1 MQKKILLVGESWTST
16 STHVKG
22 FDQFATAT
30 WHTGATDF
38 LAALADSPYAITYM
52 PAHAAATDFPLTLEA
67 LQEWDAIIL
76 SDIGANTL
84 LLHPDTWLK
93 SRRTAN
99 RLTLLHD
106 YVAGGGALMMI
117 GGYYSFQG
125 INGGARYR
133 HTEVEK
139 VLPVRCLAWDDR
151 IETPEGCY
159 AEVTESHP
167 LFNDIP
173 GEWPWLL
180 GYNEV
185 EMHPEGKLLTTVA
198 GTGHPLLAVRE
209 YQQGRSLVPGSCWA
223 LTPST
228 RRAAKPTACG
238 SSPTGLTIAVL
249 RFRCRRSAKDAAIL
263 SPACPGRRAVNRWP
277 LPDIW
282 IPSRW
287 EMPAGSTI
295 LSARRWK
302 TGVFMA
308 ADPAI

>member
-1 MQKKILLVGESWTST
+1 
-16 STHVKG
+16 
-22 FDQFATAT
+22 
-30 WHTGATDF
+30 
-38 LAALADSPYAITYM
+38 M
-52 PAHAAATDFPLTLEA
+52 PLPICPPTRAATDFPLTLEA

-106 YVAGGGALMMI
+106 YVAGGGALMMDRRLLQLPGNQRRRALPPYR
-117 GGYYSFQG
+117 GGG
-125 INGGARYR
+125 KCCRYA
-133 HTEVEK
+133 
-139 VLPVRCLAWDDR
+139 AWPGDDR

-185 EMHPEGKLLTTVA
+185 EMHPEGKLLATVA

-209 YQQGRSLVPGSCWA
+209 YQQGRSLVWTSDMSAHWLPEEFAKWA
-223 LTPST
+223 
-228 RRAAKPTACG
+228 R
-238 SSPTGLTIAVL
+238 
-249 RFRCRRSAKDAAIL
+249 L
-263 SPACPGRRAVNRWP
+263 SPAV
-277 LPDIW
+277 D
-282 IPSRW
+282 
-287 EMPAGSTI
+287 
-295 LSARRWK
+295 
-302 TGVFMA
+302 
-308 ADPAI
+308 

>member
-117 GGYYSFQG
+117 GGYYSFQESTA
-125 INGGARYR
+125 ARATAIPRWRKCCQYA
-133 HTEVEK
+133 
-139 VLPVRCLAWDDR
+139 AW
-151 IETPEGCY
+151 
-159 AEVTESHP
+159 
-167 LFNDIP
+167 P
-173 GEWPWLL
+173 G
-180 GYNEV
+180 
-185 EMHPEGKLLTTVA
+185 
-198 GTGHPLLAVRE
+198 
-209 YQQGRSLVPGSCWA
+209 
-223 LTPST
+223 
-228 RRAAKPTACG
+228 
-238 SSPTGLTIAVL
+238 TIAL
-249 RFRCRRSAKDAAIL
+249 KPRKAA
-263 SPACPGRRAVNRWP
+263 
-277 LPDIW
+277 
-282 IPSRW
+282 
-287 EMPAGSTI
+287 MP
-295 LSARRWK
+295 K
-302 TGVFMA
+302 
-308 ADPAI
+308 

>member
-1 MQKKILLVGESWTST
+1 
-16 STHVKG
+16 
-22 FDQFATAT
+22 
-30 WHTGATDF
+30 
-38 LAALADSPYAITYM
+38 M

-67 LQEWDAIIL
+67 LRQWDAIIL

-99 RLTLLHD
+99 RLTLIHD
-106 YVAGGGALMMI
+106 YVAAGGALMMI

-133 HTEVEK
+133 HTAVEK

-159 AEVTESHP
+159 AEVTESHA

-185 EMHPEGKLLTTVA
+185 EMHPEGKLLATSPVPVIRCWPFANINRVA
-198 GTGHPLLAVRE
+198 RWCGPAICRRTGCRKSLAT
-209 YQQGRSLVPGSCWA
+209 GPAIASCGLTA
-223 LTPST
+223 LT
-228 RRAAKPTACG
+228 G
-238 SSPTGLTIAVL
+238 
-249 RFRCRRSAKDAAIL
+249 
-263 SPACPGRRAVNRWP
+263 
-277 LPDIW
+277 
-282 IPSRW
+282 
-287 EMPAGSTI
+287 
-295 LSARRWK
+295 
-302 TGVFMA
+302 
-308 ADPAI
+308 

>member
-180 GYNEV
+180 AIT
-185 EMHPEGKLLTTVA
+185 KLKCTRKANCWRAWPVPVIRCWLFANISRVVRWCGPATCRR
-198 GTGHPLLAVRE
+198 TGCRK
-209 YQQGRSLVPGSCWA
+209 SLPNGPAIASY
-223 LTPST
+223 
-228 RRAAKPTACG
+228 
-238 SSPTGLTIAVL
+238 GLTA
-249 RFRCRRSAKDAAIL
+249 
-263 SPACPGRRAVNRWP
+263 
-277 LPDIW
+277 
-282 IPSRW
+282 
-287 EMPAGSTI
+287 ST
-295 LSARRWK
+295 
-302 TGVFMA
+302 G
-308 ADPAI
+308 

>member
-38 LAALADSPYAITYM
+38 LAALADSHYAITYM
-52 PAHAAATDFPLTLEA
+52 PAHAAATDFPLTQEA
-67 LQEWDAIIL
+67 LRQWDAIIL

-99 RLTLLHD
+99 RLTLIHD
-106 YVAGGGALMMI
+106 YVAAGGALMMI

-133 HTEVEK
+133 HTAVEK

-159 AEVTESHP
+159 AEVIEAHA
-167 LFNDIP
+167 LCNDIP

-185 EMHPEGKLLTTVA
+185 EM
-198 GTGHPLLAVRE
+198 
-209 YQQGRSLVPGSCWA
+209 
-223 LTPST
+223 
-228 RRAAKPTACG
+228 
-238 SSPTGLTIAVL
+238 AVL
-249 RFRCRRSAKDAAIL
+249 RSIRHIIACGREAGIMVGMCGEAASDPMMIPLLLAFGLNEFSMSASAIL
-263 SPACPGRRAVNRWP
+263 RARKMVIESSVEELQAVADKAMSFATTAEVEDYMRKFVEK
-277 LPDIW
+277 I
-282 IPSRW
+282 
-287 EMPAGSTI
+287 
-295 LSARRWK
+295 
-302 TGVFMA
+302 TGE
-308 ADPAI
+308 

>member
-38 LAALADSPYAITYM
+38 LAALADSAYAITYM

-67 LQEWDAIIL
+67 LQKWDAIIL

-106 YVAGGGALMMI
+106 YVAGGGSLMMI

-133 HTEVEK
+133 HTAVEK

-159 AEVTESHP
+159 TEVTESHA

-185 EMHPEGKLLTTVA
+185 EMHPEGKLLATVA
-198 GTGHPLLAVRE
+198 GTGHPLLAIRE
-209 YQQGRSLVPGSCWA
+209 YQQGRSLVWTSDMSAHWLPEEFAQWPGYRQLWINCLDW
-223 LTPST
+223 LTE
-228 RRAAKPTACG
+228 RR
-238 SSPTGLTIAVL
+238 
-249 RFRCRRSAKDAAIL
+249 
-263 SPACPGRRAVNRWP
+263 
-277 LPDIW
+277 
-282 IPSRW
+282 
-287 EMPAGSTI
+287 
-295 LSARRWK
+295 
-302 TGVFMA
+302 
-308 ADPAI
+308 